1 MLNLIFDIRWF
12 TQAVEREAEGGD
24 ERWEIEDCHLSDMP
38 CRYGPVEGDDLNPEG
53 PIEGKRR
60 LGIGTCR
67 RETPFLLHPS
77 PKDCGGE
84 NGANRFSPPK
94 PRRWHTQRRV
104 FFQERYQPGD
114 IVGLPRLHIASKQ
127 HARRCIKQTS
137 LRYGMLIRVIVRSQ
151 RDPGTVQGTLGG

>member
-1 MLNLIFDIRWF
+1 MSRHAKSNCLISDGSSR
-12 TQAVEREAEGGD
+12 QLEREDEG
-24 ERWEIEDCHLSDMP
+24 
-38 CRYGPVEGDDLNPEG
+38 GDDLNPEG
-53 PIEGKRR
+53 PIEARRFVGSIEGKRR

-127 HARRCIKQTS
+127 RVRCCIK
-137 LRYGMLIRVIVRSQ
+137 
-151 RDPGTVQGTLGG
+151 